1 MPIRA
6 PRRLISFAS
15 LTLTTSALAAP
26 PLYRITDLDTL
37 GGSASLASAINDN
50 GDIVGVSLIMGDL
63 DIRGFLHSNGQMTPL
78 PTLGGDTF
86 ANGINNARRIVG
98 DSQTSPGGASHGFWS
113 DGAGQPHDIGTLG
126 GTTSFLFDI
135 NTAGDMVGQSD
146 VVEPVLG
153 DDLPRAILIRNGQT
167 TQLGTFGGDYS
178 AATAIN
184 NKAQVVGY
192 AAFPPPPDPLQAVR
206 NHGFLWENGQ
216 MRDLGT
222 LQGDTHSEAYALNE
236 NGQVVGTSE
245 TALGPTHAFLWQ
257 NGTMIDLGHLER
269 ITTFAAGINDA
280 GVIVGDGF
288 VDDTTTHAWVYYD
301 GAMHDLNDLVFNV
314 EQGWLLTSAAAI
326 NNAGS
331 IVGRGVINGE
341 EHAFL
346 ATPIPEPAAATGII
360 AALTLVRRRR
370 SEFCPANRLQ

>member
-1 MPIRA
+1 MPVRA
-6 PRRLISFAS
+6 PCRVI
-15 LTLTTSALAAP
+15 TLAFLAIATPALAAP
-26 PLYRITDLDTL
+26 PLYRITDLGTL
-37 GGSASLASAINDN
+37 GGSASQAIGINDN
-50 GDIVGVSLIMGDL
+50 GDIVGVSLTMGDL
-63 DIRGFLHSNGQMTPL
+63 DVRAFLQSNGQMTPL

-86 ANGINNARRIVG
+86 AIAINNARRIVG

-113 DGAGQPHDIGTLG
+113 DGAGQLHDIGTLG

-146 VVEPVLG
+146 IVDPIFG

-184 NKAQVVGY
+184 DKGQVVGY

-206 NHGFLWENGQ
+206 NHAFIWQNGV
-216 MRDLGT
+216 MTDLGT

-288 VDDTTTHAWVYYD
+288 VDDTTTHAWVYYE
-301 GAMHDLNDLVFNV
+301 GTMHDLNDLVANV
-314 EQGWLLTSAAAI
+314 EVGWLLTSASGI

-331 IVGRGVINGE
+331 IVGTGLINGE

-346 ATPIPEPAAATGII
+346 ATPVPEPLGMGCVIGAI
-360 AALTLVRRRR
+360 AFVRRTRASRR
-370 SEFCPANRLQ
+370 